1 MDTKKKQIEFK
12 AGSICDGLIANYV
25 PAEYAFMYKDG
36 FKDGANWAYNEFI
49 NKACEWLKFHIS
61 IPYEGETTKNGD
73 TPAKEYL
80 DWAKKRLE
88 VAEEICNNFRKVM
101 EE

>member
-49 NKACEWLKFHIS
+49 NKACEWLLKGGYFINS
-61 IPYEGETTKNGD
+61 NETIED
-73 TPAKEYL
+73 
-80 DWAKKRLE
+80 
-88 VAEEICNNFRKVM
+88 FRKAM